1 MGRANLA
8 PVPQVSNTP
17 SLVEPLLRGAARHPA
32 AIALED
38 GDQRRSYAELLAD
51 VEALAAAFQALDP
64 APGSRVGICAYNTR
78 EHLTALLATYAAGKV
93 WVPLNPRNG
102 RAELDAMIAVTA
114 PGIIVADASCLDRF
128 SRTGAVQ
135 VIGRGGGEGDGL
147 VSGVGTPTVDGLI
160 VAHRGA
166 QPVPVSRN
174 DADESIIKFSG
185 GTTGAPKAV
194 VQPVRCLRAQARGIG
209 EVFEFAADDRNLI
222 AAPLTHGTSC
232 FVLPV
237 LAAGGTHVMLERANA
252 AAILDA
258 FEHRA
263 ITTVYLPPT
272 VIYAMLAEPGV
283 ADRRFAHLRHVIY
296 SAQAMPAERI
306 REAQRVFGP
315 VIETAYGQV
324 EAPQIIT
331 AVRARDFADDRN
343 LESVGPAS
351 PVAEIAI
358 VGPDGT
364 RVPRGSIG
372 EVVVRGDLV
381 MSGYLGRPD
390 LTAETLVDGWLRTG
404 DLGLLDERGWLYL
417 KGRSREVII
426 SGGFNVFPADV
437 EAVLARHP
445 AVRECCVFGAPDAK
459 WGEAVHA
466 AVVRHEGATDLE
478 AGLIAH
484 VKAELD
490 SVKAPK
496 RVHFVDALPRNAV
509 GKVVRRVV
517 RAQCVGEDK

>member
-1 MGRANLA
+1 MAS
-8 PVPQVSNTP
+8 VPQVSNTP
-17 SLVEPLLRGAARHPA
+17 RLIEPLLRGHARNPA
-32 AIALED
+32 ATALED
-38 GDQRRSYAELLAD
+38 GEVRRTYAELVVE
-51 VEALAAAFQALDP
+51 VEALATAFQLLDP
-64 APGSRVGICAYNTR
+64 VPGSRVGICAHNTR

-102 RAELDAMIAVTA
+102 RAELEAMIAVA
-114 PGIIVADASCLDRF
+114 EPGIIVADAACRDRI
-128 SRTGAVQ
+128 TPGGIPV
-135 VIGRGGGEGDGL
+135 VIGRVASDSGE
-147 VSGVGTPTVDGLI
+147 TTVDRLI
-160 VAHRGA
+160 AAHRGTLPEPIA
-166 QPVPVSRN
+166 RGDD
-174 DADESIIKFSG
+174 DAAIIKFSG

-209 EVFEFAADDRNLI
+209 AVFEFSSDDRNLV

-237 LAAGGTHVMLERANA
+237 LAAGGTHVMLDRANA

-258 FEHRA
+258 CVNRA

-283 ADRRFAHLRHVIY
+283 SARSYPSLRHLIY
-296 SAQAMPAERI
+296 SAQPMPPERI
-306 REAQRVFGP
+306 REARRVFGP
-315 VIETAYGQV
+315 VVETAYGQV
-324 EAPQIIT
+324 EAPQIVT
-331 AVRARDFADDRN
+331 AVRARDFDDDRN

-351 PVAEIAI
+351 PVADVAI
-358 VGPDGT
+358 MGADGAILPPGA
-364 RVPRGSIG
+364 VG

-390 LTAETLVDGWLRTG
+390 LTADTIVDGWLHTG
-404 DLGLLDERGWLYL
+404 DLGMLDDRGWLYL

-426 SGGFNVFPADV
+426 TGGFNVFPADV
-437 EAVLARHP
+437 EAVLATHP
-445 AVRECCVFGAPDAK
+445 AVRECCVFGAPDDK

-466 AVVRHEGATDLE
+466 AVHLRDGAARDE
-478 AGLIAH
+478 SELIAH
-484 VKAELD
+484 VKRQLD

-517 RAQCVGEDK
+517 REQVVGA